1 MNESRKK
8 NHPNGSQRI
17 SIFIDMNH
25 LIWKVISSKMEIYP
39 TIPPKLLSVCTETQ
53 LNSLSLI
60 TPREGQNT
68 QIKHGHFVFLEAS
81 GLNGSQNKNR

>member
-1 MNESRKK
+1 
-8 NHPNGSQRI
+8 
-17 SIFIDMNH
+17 
-25 LIWKVISSKMEIYP
+25 MEIFP

-81 GLNGSQNKNR
+81 GLNGSQNKIDSFLAKVCGLAPSPNCGVQHPKLQLF